1 MELYLLRTFVTV
13 AEQGHL
19 TKAATLLHVT
29 QPTVSGQIKALEEQ
43 LKLRLFERG
52 PGGVRLTKAG
62 EALLPHAKA
71 VLSEV
76 AEFRKASNRL
86 EGHLTGM
93 VRLGTIV
100 DPHIIRLGPL
110 VSTLLERH
118 PWLDLRLQHG
128 ISTWATECVSN
139 GSLDAAFSLGG
150 AFHANVRVVPLAEI
164 AYRIVAPPDWAARVD
179 GMDLRHIAA
188 LPWVRPPRHSPHQQM
203 QEDLFEP
210 LRVWP
215 ATVVEADQE
224 STIST
229 LVKAGIG
236 LGLMREDLARAAA
249 AAGEVHIWEG
259 GAPTTQLSFIYAR
272 GRDNDAVIA
281 ALLESL
287 DEVWKRPEAGAH
299 SRRRTVVALKPSRTG
314 GK

>member
-1 MELYLLRTFVTV
+1 
-13 AEQGHL
+13 
-19 TKAATLLHVT
+19 
-29 QPTVSGQIKALEEQ
+29 
-43 LKLRLFERG
+43 
-52 PGGVRLTKAG
+52 
-62 EALLPHAKA
+62 
-71 VLSEV
+71 
-76 AEFRKASNRL
+76 
-86 EGHLTGM
+86 M

-164 AYRIVAPPDWAARVD
+164 AYRIVAPPDWASRVD

-229 LVKAGIG
+229 LVMAGIG

-259 GAPTTQLSFIYAR
+259 GAPATQLSFIYAR